1 MLFSNNFRIKAYY
14 HTLGHI
20 CKLFSRCKNI
30 YRIGLALYAL
40 EILHPKLIVYSGDPN
55 TGGPNNRF
63 NQLTDAF
70 YFAIQTVLV
79 PYNF

>member
-1 MLFSNNFRIKAYY
+1 M
-14 HTLGHI
+14 
-20 CKLFSRCKNI
+20 
-30 YRIGLALYAL
+30 YAL
-40 EILHPKLIVYSGDPN
+40 ETFHPKLIVYTGDLY